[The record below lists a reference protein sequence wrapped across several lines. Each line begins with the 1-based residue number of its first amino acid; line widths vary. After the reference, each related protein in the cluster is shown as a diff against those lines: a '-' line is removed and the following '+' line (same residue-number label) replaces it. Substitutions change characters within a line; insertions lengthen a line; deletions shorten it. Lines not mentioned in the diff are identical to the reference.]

1 MLARIWRRANRWLLA
16 GTVAYVAFLL
26 SLIAEPVQRALIYLH
41 PVRIPFNT
49 DFTKPELVG
58 FAPGKVLPFN
68 LTTEDGAVLGAWQV
82 LPREVYE
89 RAVEETYGDFE
100 SMPEGPLPETVFDAA
115 LADPERPTV
124 IYFHGNAATRA
135 ASNRVRTARHLT
147 DLGANFLIIDYR
159 GFADSTRAP
168 PPSEEGLLV
177 DARRAW
183 DYVHS
188 EKGVPAERIAI
199 MGQSLGTGVSAGLA
213 GRLAKEG
220 LTPRAVILVA
230 PFSSIA
236 ALLETYKLGS
246 VIPLLSPLR
255 IVPGLLESV
264 LRLLRTRF
272 DTRGVIETIRAP
284 ILILH
289 AHNDPVIPLSHSRT
303 LTDHL
308 LAPLLLPPVA
318 ASESAQ
324 LAGKENGKGRQEL
337 VREYKAGGWG
347 VVSRFERQEGF
358 GPVIWAEALKGAHNE
373 IGTHEYSIE
382 LVRRMLF
389 PKSVRTQQLE

>member
-1 MLARIWRRANRWLLA
+1 MATLGYL
-16 GTVAYVAFLL
+16 AFLL
-26 SLIAEPVQRALIYLH
+26 SLISEPVQRALIYLH
-41 PVRIPFNT
+41 PLRLPFGT
-49 DFTKPELVG
+49 DFSKPELVG

-68 LTTEDGAVLGAWQV
+68 LTTRDGATLGAWQV
-82 LPREVYE
+82 LPRDVYDK
-89 RAVEETYGDFE
+89 AVMMEQGDE
-100 SMPEGPLPETVFDAA
+100 AGDLQEGPLPLSVFDDT
-115 LADPERPTV
+115 LADPNRPTV
-124 IYFHGNAATRA
+124 LYFHGNAATRA

-159 GFADSTRAP
+159 GFADSSRSP

-177 DARRAW
+177 DARTAW
-183 DYVHS
+183 DWLQV
-188 EKGVPAERIAI
+188 EKGVEAERIAI

-220 LTPRAVILVA
+220 ITPKAVILVA

-236 ALLETYKLGS
+236 ALLETYKLGNF
-246 VIPLLSPLR
+246 IPLLSPLR
-255 IVPGLLESV
+255 IIPGLLDSV

-308 LAPLLLPPVA
+308 LAPLLSDL
-318 ASESAQ
+318 SET
-324 LAGKENGKGRQEL
+324 AGEGGRDRKRL
-337 VREYKAGGWG
+337 VSEYKAGGWG
-347 VVSRFERQEGF
+347 VVSRFERKDGF
-358 GPVIWAEALKGAHNE
+358 GEVIWAEALKGAHNE

-389 PKSVRTQQLE
+389 PKP

>member
-1 MLARIWRRANRWLLA
+1 MVTPLFL
-16 GTVAYVAFLL
+16 VAYVAFLL
-26 SLIAEPVQRALIYLH
+26 ALVAEPVQRALIYLH
-41 PVRIPFNT
+41 PVRIPFGT

-68 LTTEDGAVLGAWQV
+68 LTTPDGAVLGAWQV
-82 LPREVYE
+82 LPSDVY
-89 RAVEETYGDFE
+89 RHAVEATYGGTE
-100 SMPEGPLPETVFDAA
+100 TLPEGPLPQSVFDDA
-115 LADPERPTV
+115 LNDRDRPTV

-147 DLGANFLIIDYR
+147 DLGANFVIIDYR
-159 GFADSTRAP
+159 GFADSTRSP
-168 PPSEEGLLV
+168 PPSEQGLLV

-183 DYVHS
+183 DFVHV
-188 EKGVPAERIAI
+188 EKGVPADRIAI

-220 LTPRAVILVA
+220 ITPRAVILVA

-246 VIPLLSPLR
+246 VVPLLSPLR
-255 IVPGLLESV
+255 VVPGLLDRV
-264 LRLLRTRF
+264 LRSVLRTRF

-308 LAPLLLPPVA
+308 LAPLLPRTSPSTRRDQDNMVSAIFEDA
-318 ASESAQ
+318 A
-324 LAGKENGKGRQEL
+324 AGRKEL
-337 VREYKAGGWG
+337 VSEYRAGGWG
-347 VVSRFERQEGF
+347 VVSRFERKAGF
-358 GPVIWAEALKGAHNE
+358 GPVVWAEALRGAHNE

-389 PKSVRTQQLE
+389 PKKNASRIVV